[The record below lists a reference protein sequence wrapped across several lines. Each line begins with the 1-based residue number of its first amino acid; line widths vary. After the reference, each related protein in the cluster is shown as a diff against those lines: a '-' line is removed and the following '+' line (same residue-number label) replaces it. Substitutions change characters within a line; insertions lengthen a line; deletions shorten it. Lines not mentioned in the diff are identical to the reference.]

1 MLERRAATTDY
12 PYSKAMRDSEI
23 VWDEATL
30 QAFVKSPQSVVSGT
44 RMAFGGLD
52 DQKIDPLIDFL
63 QSKHQTQ
70 PYAGLADVLTAYL
83 RVAGDR
89 TMSQA

>member
-1 MLERRAATTDY
+1 
-12 PYSKAMRDSEI
+12 
-23 VWDEATL
+23 
-30 QAFVKSPQSVVSGT
+30 
-44 RMAFGGLD
+44 MAFGGLD